1 MARDYVCLY
10 HSYLDAIQALGD
22 AERGRLLT
30 AMLEYSLTGATGHL
44 NGNER
49 FIWPLVKAQIDR
61 DSEKYDEKC
70 RVNAENGSKRTQAN
84 ATERKQTLPNASE
97 TSQGKGKGEYKGK
110 GKGKGKGEG
119 KGENTGPAPARTAYG
134 QYMWI
139 KLTDDEYKRL
149 LVDLGQV
156 ELDRCIA
163 YVDESAQSSGNKNR
177 WKDWNLV
184 IRRCHRDKWGLST
197 KNPPKSMQPGADT
210 NPTQDRI
217 KVNADW
223 LDEFLAGQEAG
234 SE

>member
-110 GKGKGKGEG
+110 GKGKGE
-119 KGENTGPAPARTAYG
+119 GENTGPAPARTAYG

-217 KVNADW
+217 KANADW
-223 LDEFLAGQEAG
+223 LDKFLAGQEAG